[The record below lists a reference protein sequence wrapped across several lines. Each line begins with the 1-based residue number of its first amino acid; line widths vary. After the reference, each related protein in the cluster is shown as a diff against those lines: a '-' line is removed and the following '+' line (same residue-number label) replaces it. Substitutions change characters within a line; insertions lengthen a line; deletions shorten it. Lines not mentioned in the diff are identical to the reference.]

1 MTCKTRLLRT
11 TTSKTGPGQP
21 GKTPSDKVAYLL
33 NFYILKPTF
42 RLSYPALNRGGQ
54 DHHKVDPSHHLDE
67 DRLSLNSIP
76 LIIITKKA
84 NRFFSLATGA
94 GGCGHAS
101 IFDRGLLLS

>member
-1 MTCKTRLLRT
+1 MTCKTPLLRA
-11 TTSKTGPGQP
+11 TTSQTGPGEP

-76 LIIITKKA
+76 LIIITK
-84 NRFFSLATGA
+84 NRIGLFSLATGS